1 MSFLSEYKRLAESE
15 TDNEFPEQME
25 HDGLSE
31 SDRDMYE
38 EVLNKMRSDMD
49 KANEEMKKNAKSWGD
64 VCHTTENGG
73 IQNNTYAFSEEMRK
87 KNRTNYGN
95 QQPIVN
101 GDGTTRRVSEPLG
114 FYIDGYR
121 CPKCGRLMYGDNG
134 EFICGGCGYSEA
146 KNGRTIQFC
155 FIDSSYIKTPF
166 APEDNESMNAMFRR
180 ANAQNK

>member
-1 MSFLSEYKRLAESE
+1 MSFLDEYKRLAESE

-73 IQNNTYAFSEEMRK
+73 IQNNTYKMDEAMLRSKVIQTPDGKMR
-87 KNRTNYGN
+87 
-95 QQPIVN
+95 P
-101 GDGTTRRVSEPLG
+101 VSEPLG
-114 FYIDGYR
+114 LMVDTFR
-121 CPKCGRLMYGDNG
+121 CPKCGKLMYEYNG
-134 EFICGGCGYSEA
+134 KFECRNCGYSE
-146 KNGRTIQFC
+146 NSDSHMQFY
-155 FIDSSYIKTPF
+155 FIDNTYSKTPLPSYYNDKLCQAF
-166 APEDNESMNAMFRR
+166 AMGHYN
-180 ANAQNK
+180 